1 MLATSYSTNNCSYS
15 FYSTLIK
22 QIKKII
28 SNLKL
33 YNLSNIEDVL
43 IAKIDTKKAINDLLS
58 FFYEKRSFDLENS
71 FNNFFAHKEL
81 YLIWQLLESIDDLIL
96 TVNNLVEM
104 IGLYSDQREKI
115 SSFSYD
121 LR

>member
-58 FFYEKRSFDLENS
+58 FFYEQRKFDLE
-71 FNNFFAHKEL
+71 KIV
-81 YLIWQLLESIDDLIL
+81 LIISLPIKNYIL
-96 TVNNLVEM
+96 CGNC
-104 IGLYSDQREKI
+104 
-115 SSFSYD
+115 
-121 LR
+121 